1 MSQQQQL
8 SAGSVAAI
16 KRSLLPPGTKPVV
29 QILTVTPL
37 QVQNSERFK
46 LEISDGQSFTVAM
59 LATQHNGLVKSNQL
73 QPHTIL
79 RVREFI
85 TNEVQQKQI
94 IILLDVE
101 VMEQSS
107 GRLGNP
113 SEYVGDAPGSA
124 GSNKVVAPPPKSFQQ
139 QQPPAQF
146 QQQPP
151 QFQPQPQYQQ
161 QQPQY
166 QQQQP
171 QFQPQQ
177 QQPPQPQFKQPQ
189 FQQPQP
195 QFKPSGPIATMQ
207 QQQRQPP
214 IQPQFQQ
221 QQQQPQSSYAAQ
233 PKLTPIRQ
241 LNPYQNKWT
250 IKARVTSKTDV
261 RSWDKGGSNTGKLFS
276 VDLVDQEGSEIRAT
290 FFKEAVDSFY
300 EMVVSGGVYLF
311 SDGRVKVAN
320 KQFTSI
326 KNEYEL
332 SFDKSSHILPVPDS
346 DEIAKI
352 NVDPVPIASIA
363 NMDVK
368 QSVDI
373 LGVVIDQG
381 EVSQFTSKAGKE
393 LRKLELEVVDQS
405 MASIRVSVWGTKADE
420 THAQL
425 AQAGSNP
432 VVAFKSLLVGDFG
445 GGKNLSSVNS
455 SGLMVNPQKLQE
467 ASKLKSWFDS
477 GSVRAGGVTA
487 LSAAKFGGGGGGG
500 GSGGGEG
507 GDRAPVPIEDRI
519 TFSQV
524 NELGL
529 GRSGQPDFAEL
540 KAHLMFV
547 KKDGLF
553 YAACRT
559 DKCGKKLSL
568 NPGSGRWDCEKCSQ
582 SFDQPDY
589 RYIANFNVMDSTGHA
604 WCTAFGAVGD
614 KVFGCT
620 ANELKQWEDADKN
633 QFNQIVEAAQFTE
646 AVFRVKVKEESY
658 QNNTKI
664 KTAIVGMRPVDH
676 VREARELLRGIALL
690 QQRI

>member
-16 KRSLLPPGTKPVV
+16 KRSLLPAGTKPVV

-46 LEISDGQSFTVAM
+46 LEISDGQHFTVAM

-73 QPHTIL
+73 RPHTIL
-79 RVREFI
+79 RIREFI

-101 VMEQSS
+101 VMDQSS
-107 GRLGNP
+107 GKLGNP
-113 SEYVGDAPGSA
+113 FEYAGDSQGGA
-124 GSNKVVAPPPKSFQQ
+124 GSNKVVAPPPKSFQP
-139 QQPPAQF
+139 QPQF

-151 QFQPQPQYQQ
+151 Q

-166 QQQQP
+166 QQPQYQQPP
-171 QFQPQQ
+171 QFQQS
-177 QQPPQPQFKQPQ
+177 PPQPQF
-189 FQQPQP
+189 QQQP

-207 QQQRQPP
+207 QRQPP

-221 QQQQPQSSYAAQ
+221 QPQQTSSYTAQ

-300 EMVVSGGVYLF
+300 EVVANGGVYLF

-332 SFDKSSHILPVPDS
+332 SFDKSSHILPVADH

-445 GGKNLSSVNS
+445 GGKNLSSINS

-467 ASKLKSWFDS
+467 AGKLKSWFDS

-500 GSGGGEG
+500 GAEGGGDG
-507 GDRAPVPIEDRI
+507 NRAPVPIEDRI

-524 NELGL
+524 QEFGL
-529 GRSGQPDFAEL
+529 GRNGQADFAEL

-553 YAACRT
+553 YPACRT

-589 RYIANFNVMDSTGHA
+589 RYIANFNVIDSTGHA

-633 QFNQIVEAAQFTE
+633 QFNQIIEAAQFSE
-646 AVFRVKVKEESY
+646 AVFRIKVKEESY

-664 KTAIVGMRPVDH
+664 KTAIMGMRPVDH
-676 VREARELLRGIALL
+676 VRESRELLRGIALL